1 MIDNTPLVSVVMSC
15 YNSETYLRET
25 IESVLAQTY
34 FNFEFF
40 IQNDSSTD
48 NTEKIIKSYNDPRI
62 HYILH
67 ERSYLSEALNNMCS
81 LAKGKYIARIDG
93 DDICMPERFAEQV
106 SYLESHEDC
115 VLVSS
120 DAWFIDENGVVIDR
134 YFPYSKASIIKK
146 LLDHGIC
153 TINHPASMFRKK
165 VFDEVGGYVPSKY
178 FEDMLLW
185 QKFKEVGKLVCLQKP
200 LIKYR
205 VLANSLSH
213 AEDRGEYVDVLK
225 AIKEKIIRD
234 RGQNSSDLQLFYDI
248 YSLNKSSVKDIGI
261 NDEYRCEPSY
271 KLFKALRIVLGDDIS
286 ENLVYF
292 LRNIQ
297 GYYKVSRL

>member
-1 MIDNTPLVSVVMSC
+1 MTKSKPLVSVVMSC
-15 YNSETYLRET
+15 YNSEAFLRET
-25 IESVLAQTY
+25 IESVLSQTY
-34 FNFEFF
+34 SNFEFF

-48 NTEKIIKSYNDPRI
+48 NTESIILSYRDPRI

-67 ERSYLSEALNNMCS
+67 DRSYLSEALNNLCG

-93 DDICMPERFAEQV
+93 DDVCMPERFAEQV
-106 SYLESHEDC
+106 SYLENHPEC
-115 VLVSS
+115 VMVSS

-153 TINHPASMFRKK
+153 TLNHPASMFRKDA
-165 VFDEVGGYVPSKY
+165 FDKVGGYVPSKY

-185 QKFKEVGKLVCLQKP
+185 QKFKEEGEMICLQKP

-213 AEDRGEYVDVLK
+213 AEDRGDYVEILK
-225 AIKEKIIRD
+225 AIKEKVIRD
-234 RGQNSSDLQLFYDI
+234 KGQNASDLQLFYDI
-248 YSLNKSSVKDIGI
+248 YSLNKSSVKGADAI
-261 NDEYRCEPSY
+261 DTYKCEPSY
-271 KLFKALRIVLGDDIS
+271 RLYKKLRLVLGEHIS
-286 ENLVYF
+286 ETIVYF

-297 GYYKVSRL
+297 GSYKVSKL